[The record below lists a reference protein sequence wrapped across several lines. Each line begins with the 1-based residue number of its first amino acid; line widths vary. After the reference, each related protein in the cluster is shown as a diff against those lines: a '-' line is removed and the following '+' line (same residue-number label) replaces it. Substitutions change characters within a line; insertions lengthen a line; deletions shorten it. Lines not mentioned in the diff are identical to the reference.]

1 MELIIK
7 MNLKIITLIEDN
19 PSINLNLFNE
29 HGLSLYIE
37 VDGTKMLFDT
47 GKSGNFIENAE
58 KLDVDLKN
66 LKYVILSH
74 GHYDH
79 SGGFKKL
86 VDKVETSYKLIV
98 GKGFFN
104 NKYKLIEE
112 GTYKYIGNSFYEEFV
127 NQNNIPIKYVKEDI
141 YYITENIMIF
151 ANFKRNNDFE
161 VTSEKFKIKQDE
173 NFVLDNFSDEIVLGV
188 KTDKGFMV
196 ILGCSHIGI
205 INILETIIE
214 RTGIP
219 IYGVIGGTH
228 LLEADELRLSK
239 TIDFLKEKHIQILGL
254 SHCTGEKAA
263 EEIKH
268 EFKEKFIYNNT
279 GNIIKVI

>member
-1 MELIIK
+1 
-7 MNLKIITLIEDN
+7 MNLRITTLIEDN
-19 PSINLNLFNE
+19 PSINLNLYNE

-37 VDGTKMLFDT
+37 VDETKILFDT
-47 GKSGNFIENAE
+47 GKSGDFIKNAE
-58 KLDVDLKN
+58 KLDVDLNN

-79 SGGFKKL
+79 SGGFEKL
-86 VDKVETSYKLIV
+86 VNKVKTPYKVIV

-104 NKYKLIEE
+104 KKYKFIEE
-112 GTYKYIGNSFYEEFV
+112 GTYKYIGNSFSEEFV
-127 NQNNIPIKYVKEDI
+127 NENNIPIKYVKEDI

-151 ANFKRNNDFE
+151 TNFKKHNDFE
-161 VTSEKFKIKQDE
+161 VISGKFKIKQAE

-205 INILETIIE
+205 VNILETIIE

-228 LLEADELRLSK
+228 LIEADELRIIK
-239 TIDFLKEKHIQILGL
+239 TIDFLKKIIY
-254 SHCTGEKAA
+254 
-263 EEIKH
+263 
-268 EFKEKFIYNNT
+268 KF
-279 GNIIKVI
+279 

>member
-1 MELIIK
+1 MEA
-7 MNLKIITLIEDN
+7 
-19 PSINLNLFNE
+19 
-29 HGLSLYIE
+29 
-37 VDGTKMLFDT
+37 DGTKLLFDT
-47 GKSGNFIENAE
+47 CKTGNFIKNAE
-58 KLDVDLKN
+58 KLDADLNN
-66 LKYVILSH
+66 LRYVILSH

-79 SGGFKKL
+79 SGGFEKL
-86 VDKVETSYKLIV
+86 VDKVKTSYKLIV

-104 NKYKLIEE
+104 NKYKFIEE

-127 NQNNIPIKYVKEDI
+127 NKNNIPIKYVKEDI
-141 YYITENIMIF
+141 YYITKNIMIF

-161 VTSEKFKIKQDE
+161 IISDKFKIKQDE

-196 ILGCSHIGI
+196 ILGYSHIGI

-239 TIDFLKEKHIQILGL
+239 TIDFLKEK
-254 SHCTGEKAA
+254 
-263 EEIKH
+263 
-268 EFKEKFIYNNT
+268 FIDT
-279 GNIIKVI
+279 

>member
-1 MELIIK
+1 
-7 MNLKIITLIEDN
+7 MNLKIVTLIEDN

-58 KLDVDLKN
+58 KLDVDLNN

-86 VDKVETSYKLIV
+86 VDKVKTSYKLIV

-104 NKYKLIEE
+104 NKYKFIEE
-112 GTYKYIGNSFYEEFV
+112 GAYKYIGNSFSEEFV

-151 ANFKRNNDFE
+151 TNFKRNNDFE
-161 VTSEKFKIKQDE
+161 VISERFKVKQDE
-173 NFVLDNFSDEIVLGV
+173 SYVLDNFSDEIVLGI
-188 KTDKGFMV
+188 KTKKGFIV

-205 INILETIIE
+205 VNILETIIE

-228 LLEADELRLSK
+228 LIEADELRIIK
-239 TIDFLKEKHIQILGL
+239 TIDFLKENHIQILGM

-279 GNIIKVI
+279 GNIIKVL